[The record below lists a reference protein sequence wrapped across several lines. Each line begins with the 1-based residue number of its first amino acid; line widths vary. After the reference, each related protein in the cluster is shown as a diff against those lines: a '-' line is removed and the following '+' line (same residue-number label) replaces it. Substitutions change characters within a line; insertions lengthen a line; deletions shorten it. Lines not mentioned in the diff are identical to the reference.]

1 MMPAS
6 RIKILNIIVTL
17 NKLLNNDGLSQQ
29 TAKLGDCWHCRSE
42 YVYTGWRAKFNVLAQ
57 ITITFFSIKH
67 MTWMF
72 NGYHVNKTHAPKSA
86 PRLNQQYHAPK
97 SAMLVARA

>member
-29 TAKLGDCWHCRSE
+29 PAKLGGYRHCQS
-42 YVYTGWRAKFNVLAQ
+42 
-57 ITITFFSIKH
+57 
-67 MTWMF
+67 
-72 NGYHVNKTHAPKSA
+72 
-86 PRLNQQYHAPK
+86 
-97 SAMLVARA
+97 